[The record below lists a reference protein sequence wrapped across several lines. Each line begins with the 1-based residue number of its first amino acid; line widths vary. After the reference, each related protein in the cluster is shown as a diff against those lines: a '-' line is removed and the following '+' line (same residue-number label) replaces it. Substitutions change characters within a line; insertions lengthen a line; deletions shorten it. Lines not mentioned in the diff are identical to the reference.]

1 MTTKSKTKKAV
12 TAKKMPTW
20 KTPPSDSAALD
31 KMLTRA
37 VEVIRD
43 ATTSKI
49 DKRKELLARVAGD
62 IAAGLVTTPTS
73 RPSWLRPTESI
84 ASPRGIATSAVI
96 IAEEI
101 LTLAGISSTDAAAET
116 SSSGDV
122 DVGAAS

>member
-1 MTTKSKTKKAV
+1 MTTKTKTKKAV
-12 TAKKMPTW
+12 TAKKTPTW
-20 KTPPSDSAALD
+20 NKPASDSAAFNT
-31 KMLTRA
+31 MLTRA

-62 IAAGLVTTPTS
+62 IAAGLVTS
-73 RPSWLRPTESI
+73 PSPSI
-84 ASPRGIATSAVI
+84 ASPSSMATAAVD

-101 LTLAGISSTDAAAET
+101 LKKVGIFSTEAAAEA

>member
-20 KTPPSDSAALD
+20 KTPPSDSAA
-31 KMLTRA
+31 MLTRA